1 MTELAQTILQQA
13 LTLSPLD
20 RSVLIDALVAS
31 LDQADASLDELWVQ
45 EAGDRLTAYRAGE
58 LTAVSAESVFAE
70 LETL

>member
-13 LTLSPLD
+13 LTLSPRD

-31 LDQADASLDELWVQ
+31 LDQADASLDALWVQ
-45 EAGDRLTAYRAGE
+45 EAGDRLNAYKTGE
-58 LTAVSAESVFAE
+58 LAAVSAESVFAE